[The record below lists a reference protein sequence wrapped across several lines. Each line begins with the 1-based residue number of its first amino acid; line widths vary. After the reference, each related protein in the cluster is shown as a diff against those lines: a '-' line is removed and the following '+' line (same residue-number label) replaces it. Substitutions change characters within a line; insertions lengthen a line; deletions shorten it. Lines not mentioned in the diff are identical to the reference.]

1 MPWTIEADGSYKYLA
16 SGKEA
21 EAVAPCLLFATLI
34 GAARKSAVPVTAFK
48 DALKT
53 EPALKLKPEWKPGDG
68 FAPNAWVQVG
78 FMSYRDQIDRDPLE

>member
-16 SGKEA
+16 GVKEA

-48 DALKT
+48 DALK
-53 EPALKLKPEWKPGDG
+53 PALKSG
-68 FAPNAWVQVG
+68 
-78 FMSYRDQIDRDPLE
+78 DQIDRDPLR